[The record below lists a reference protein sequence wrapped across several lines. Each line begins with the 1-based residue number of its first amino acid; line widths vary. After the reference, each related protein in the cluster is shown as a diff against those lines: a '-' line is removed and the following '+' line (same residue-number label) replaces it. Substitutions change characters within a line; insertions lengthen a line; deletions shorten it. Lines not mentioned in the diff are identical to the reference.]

1 MRHVARAL
9 DSRCDRK
16 VDNKRRAAT
25 NNGRRH
31 QVSSRVGGNG
41 CEGSEFD
48 RKRLL
53 PPRHWL
59 PILLAPSQVLNV
71 CRSPLLVTVSLTS
84 SRNAPLLYLS
94 SFQLIH
100 FILFHSIPF
109 YSIPFYSIPFYSLLF
124 GSIPFDAFPYG
135 SIAFHAL
142 LFDSMMFDSIP
153 FVSMPFDSLRY
164 GSILFDDFLRRCHQ

>member
-16 VDNKRRAAT
+16 VDNKRRATT

-71 CRSPLLVTVSLTS
+71 CRSPLLVTMSLTS
-84 SRNAPLLYLS
+84 STNAPPFIPFLFPIDPFDSIPLY
-94 SFQLIH
+94 
-100 FILFHSIPF
+100 SIPF
-109 YSIPFYSIPFYSLLF
+109 YSIPFYSILFHSIPFYSVPSHSMLFHTVLLH
-124 GSIPFDAFPYG
+124 SM
-135 SIAFHAL
+135 
-142 LFDSMMFDSIP
+142 LF
-153 FVSMPFDSLRY
+153 Y
-164 GSILFDDFLRRCHQ
+164 SIL